1 VAILLCTHQGQAF
14 LERQLA
20 SFPVQT
26 WPAWAVHASDDGS
39 SDGTAAILEA
49 HRRAWGAGRL
59 SILTGPGRGFVANFL
74 ALTCRPEIHADAYAY
89 SDQDDVWEPGKL
101 ERAMRWLIAVPPATP
116 ALYCSRTRLI
126 DERDREVGMSPLFR
140 RQPGFANAL
149 VQSLAGGN
157 TMVFNDAARQVIV
170 MAAAAGAGAN
180 VPTHDWWTYLIVSGC
195 GGRVHYDPEPMV
207 RYRQHDGNQIGSN
220 TLWRERM
227 YNVRRMM
234 AGRLRGWHDR
244 NIAALEIVGDRLT
257 PGNRRTLDT
266 FRQARQRTFVPRVV
280 GTWRSGVYRQTAIGN
295 IGLGVAACFN
305 RL

>member
-1 VAILLCTHQGQAF
+1 
-14 LERQLA
+14 
-20 SFPVQT
+20 
-26 WPAWAVHASDDGS
+26 
-39 SDGTAAILEA
+39 
-49 HRRAWGAGRL
+49 
-59 SILTGPGRGFVANFL
+59 
-74 ALTCRPEIHADAYAY
+74 
-89 SDQDDVWEPGKL
+89 
-101 ERAMRWLIAVPPATP
+101 MRWLIAVPPATP